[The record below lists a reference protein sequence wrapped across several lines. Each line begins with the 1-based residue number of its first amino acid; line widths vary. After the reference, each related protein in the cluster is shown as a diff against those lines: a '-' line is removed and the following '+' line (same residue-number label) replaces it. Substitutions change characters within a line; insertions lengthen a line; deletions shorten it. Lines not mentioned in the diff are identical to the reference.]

1 MKILAVKAHN
11 FVSYDDLEL
20 EFKNLGLT
28 LLAAPNGSGK
38 STILDAVLY
47 ALYGQTAK
55 GVKADEVIKNDQE
68 KNCLASVEF
77 KQGKYTYLVERYRKD
92 SQYHN
97 KVLLYQ
103 NRKDITPS
111 TNKETNHKIEEI
123 IGFNFDTMMN
133 SLVFSPERLNT
144 FINST
149 DKNRKEI
156 LEQLTNTN
164 VYKQAEALV
173 KQDAKIN
180 TESLSQ
186 AQSELDKLTTL
197 DQSQKSLQASYE
209 ANTKQHEQQVNQ
221 VQQQLNSLGN
231 VQREDYSEQL
241 TKLTEIRK
249 ATKEMLQPF
258 DMNELNS
265 KQQAFNNLVGKQ
277 SSLKSQCKTIKQ
289 SLLQNIAAYKRI
301 KAGEQTTCELCGSP
315 LTDEHKQKELT
326 GLAQRVQDAIKEYK
340 SLNAQLQA
348 VQNQYGQIQGQLYE
362 LRQKQQQVQKDNQDA
377 QQQIEQIDAEISD
390 YQQKQLANQNQLKQ
404 QSMLANQLQQLKGN
418 PIRKPETLDPN
429 KYQQSIKNTQDK
441 IKTYQ
446 DKDKHYQQLIKVYS
460 DKGVKAT
467 ALSLVI
473 PYLNEQ
479 LAHYLRLLSNGTLN
493 AYLSSSSKT
502 KNGNIHRQ
510 ISLNIQSQTTGDHY
524 QDLSSGEKQR
534 IGIALNIAFMNYLI
548 DQIGGINV
556 CFFDEVFDHLD
567 SEAISQVMNILTEL
581 KKKVSNI
588 IVISHDSQLMYQND
602 FDTLLKVRKVDN
614 NSTLV
619 DN

>member
-11 FVSYDDLEL
+11 FVSYNDLNL

-28 LLAAPNGSGK
+28 LLAAKNGSGK

-55 GVKADEVIKNDQE
+55 SVKADEVIKNDQN
-68 KNCLASVEF
+68 KNCLANVKF
-77 KQGKYTYLVERYRKD
+77 KQGKYTYTVKRYRKD
-92 SQYHN
+92 SKYHN

-103 NRKDITPS
+103 NKKDITPS
-111 TNKETNHKIEEI
+111 TNRETNQKIEEI

-173 KQDAKIN
+173 KQDAKDN
-180 TESLSQ
+180 SESLSKV
-186 AQSELDKLTTL
+186 QSELDKLITL
-197 DQSQKSLQASYE
+197 EQSQKSLEASYK
-209 ANTKQHEQQVNQ
+209 ANKKQHSQQVDQ
-221 VQQQLNSLGN
+221 LKQQLNNLGDIKSI
-231 VQREDYSEQL
+231 DYSE
-241 TKLTEIRK
+241 KLAKLNQIRK

-265 KQQAFNNLVGKQ
+265 KQQSFNNLVGKQ
-277 SSLKSQCKTIKQ
+277 GSLKSQCKAIKE
-289 SLLQNIAAYKRI
+289 SLLQNLAAYKRI
-301 KAGEQTTCELCGSP
+301 KAGEQTTCELCGSV
-315 LTDEHKQKELT
+315 LTDQHKQQELR
-326 GLAQRVQDAIKEYK
+326 GLAQRIQDDINEYRK
-340 SLNAQLQA
+340 LNQQLQA
-348 VQNQYGQIQGQLYE
+348 VQNQYEQLRGQIYA
-362 LRQKQQQVQKDNQDA
+362 LRQQQEKVQQDNQEA
-377 QQQIEQIDAEISD
+377 QEQIEQIDSEISS
-390 YQQKQLANQNQLKQ
+390 YQQKQLSNQNQLKQ
-404 QSMLANQLQQLKGN
+404 QAMLSDQLKQLEAN
-418 PIRKPETLDPN
+418 PVQKPDTLNPA
-429 KYQQSIKNTQDK
+429 KYQQSIKDTKLK
-441 IKTYQ
+441 IQAYKN
-446 DKDKHYQQLIKVYS
+446 KDKHYQQLIKVYS

-473 PYLNEQ
+473 PYLNDQ
-479 LAHYLRLLSNGTLN
+479 LAHYLKLLSNGNLN
-493 AYLSSSSKT
+493 AYLSSSSKA
-502 KNGNIHRQ
+502 KNGNVHRQ

-548 DQIGGINV
+548 DQIGGINI

-581 KKKVSNI
+581 KKKVPNI

-602 FDTLLKVRKVDN
+602 FDTQLKVKKVN
-614 NSTLV
+614 NTSSLV